1 MKTRFETFTYIIS
14 KINQQIRK
22 IKTEEV
28 AEFGIKSSHVEC
40 IYYLSKYGELTA
52 TELCECCNEDKAS
65 ISRSILFLVENGFIA
80 SDDNGHKKYKTLL
93 SLTEKGKVVGD
104 KIGDKIDAILQKSS
118 SGLSDRERLICY
130 HGLEVIS
137 KNLHD
142 ICDDY

>member
-52 TELCECCNEDKAS
+52 TELCEYCNEDKAS

-80 SDDNGHKKYKTLL
+80 SDENGHKKYKPLL
-93 SLTEKGKVVGD
+93 SLTE
-104 KIGDKIDAILQKSS
+104 
-118 SGLSDRERLICY
+118 
-130 HGLEVIS
+130 
-137 KNLHD
+137 
-142 ICDDY
+142 